1 MPFFSPCLRARCL
14 SDTSFR
20 TTIVQ
25 IKVWKDHGYTDKSK
39 GASGYS
45 EKCPVIIEKET
56 VPEGTEWE
64 RLGKLGKY
72 KLLFQEKK
80 QPIN

>member
-1 MPFFSPCLRARCL
+1 M
-14 SDTSFR
+14 D
-20 TTIVQ
+20 
-25 IKVWKDHGYTDKSK
+25 DTDKSK

-45 EKCPVIIEKET
+45 EKCPVITEKET

-72 KLLFQEKK
+72 KLFFQDKK